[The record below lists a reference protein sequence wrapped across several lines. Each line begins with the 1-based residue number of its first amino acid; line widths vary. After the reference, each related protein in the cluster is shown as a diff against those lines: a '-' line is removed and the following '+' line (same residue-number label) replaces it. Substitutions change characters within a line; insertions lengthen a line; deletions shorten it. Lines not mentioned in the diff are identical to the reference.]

1 MEYAL
6 LRCVRAALL
15 DARSISKL
23 LLRDAHVRSASRNV
37 LRTHVIVNP
46 SVKLVPRDAR
56 CVRDACA
63 QRCSLN
69 LDTVDLTRTKLA
81 HQARAAVVRGILPR
95 DSNTFLRG
103 RRRSQ
108 FTFPLSNP
116 KIKL

>member
-1 MEYAL
+1 MAQPGL
-6 LRCVRAALL
+6 MPFNCKADQSDLA
-15 DARSISKL
+15 ISGA
-23 LLRDAHVRSASRNV
+23 D
-37 LRTHVIVNP
+37 IVNP

-95 DSNTFLRG
+95 DSNAFLGG
-103 RRRSQ
+103 RLQ
-108 FTFPLSNP
+108 T
-116 KIKL
+116 

>member
-15 DARSISKL
+15 DARSMSKL

-69 LDTVDLTRTKLA
+69 LDTVGLTRTKLA

-95 DSNTFLRG
+95 DSNAFLGG
-103 RRRSQ
+103 RLQ
-108 FTFPLSNP
+108 T
-116 KIKL
+116 